1 MSAAKFATIDG
12 DSKPN
17 KYQSGLESPYDNYDS
32 NHVYEQKEKRS
43 SSIKPDRYQRFS
55 SPLITPLPETRFGAR
70 KQRIEPLEQTNRKKT
85 VNHKSTKTIDISLD
99 DKIEIVL

>member
-1 MSAAKFATIDG
+1 MQNKQLKEIDKYLNGLSAAKFATIDG

-43 SSIKPDRYQRFS
+43 SSIKPDRYQ
-55 SPLITPLPETRFGAR
+55 
-70 KQRIEPLEQTNRKKT
+70 QR
-85 VNHKSTKTIDISLD
+85 
-99 DKIEIVL
+99 